1 MGGGE
6 CVTWTQTVF
15 KGVLP
20 LGSRLTM
27 KLKIACLIA
36 LGLVLSEVPKASAA
50 LTNSYQ
56 FNGKGNWSI
65 DGVGS
70 NNTPVGSIDAIVP
83 LGSTVVKAFL
93 YSTTY
98 NFDAPFT
105 PIVNF
110 DGTTYSTWTDLGFAV
125 TCCGL
130 KAFRTDV
137 TTQVAT
143 KIGGGAASPFVFD
156 VLSENP
162 NGSIDGT
169 VLALV
174 YSNPAEQE
182 RTISFLDGNTAA
194 TGTTTFVNLTTP
206 LTSTQLLDP
215 TFEALMS
222 LGIGFSFQ
230 TGSNQ
235 YSTIDVN
242 STRLTSAAGGSD
254 DGTPGNGGLITV
266 GGIGDSTANPANP
279 LAIPSSDYSAAPRLD
294 DELYSLKPFLNVGDT
309 QIRIES
315 TNPSNDDNIFF
326 VGVNL
331 TAKANVCV
339 DDPDLCRTVPEPTST
354 LSLLALGTLGAAST
368 LKRQLKPSKSSEKET
383 TKVG

>member
-1 MGGGE
+1 
-6 CVTWTQTVF
+6 
-15 KGVLP
+15 
-20 LGSRLTM
+20 M

-36 LGLVLSEVPKASAA
+36 LGLVLSEVPKASAS

-162 NGSIDGT
+162 NDSIDGT

-206 LTSTQLLDP
+206 LTSTQILDP

-230 TGSNQ
+230 TNADQ

-242 STRLTSAAGGSD
+242 GQRLTSSAGGQD
-254 DGTPGNGGLITV
+254 DGNPTNIGDGGLITV
-266 GGIGDSTANPANP
+266 GGIGDSTANPTNP
-279 LAIPSSDYSAAPRLD
+279 FAIPSSDFSVAPRLD
-294 DELYSLKPFLNVGDT
+294 DELYTLKPFLNVGDT
-309 QIRIES
+309 QIRIDS

-326 VGVNL
+326 VGINL
-331 TAKANVCV
+331 TAKADVCV
-339 DDPDLCRTVPEPTST
+339 DDPDLCKTVPEPTST

-368 LKRQLKPSKSSEKET
+368 LKRKLKPSKSTEKET

>member
-1 MGGGE
+1 
-6 CVTWTQTVF
+6 
-15 KGVLP
+15 
-20 LGSRLTM
+20 M
-27 KLKIACLIA
+27 KRKIACLIA
-36 LGLVLSEVPKASAA
+36 LGLVLSEVPKASAS

-70 NNTPVGSIDAIVP
+70 DNTPVGSINAIVP
-83 LGSTVVKAFL
+83 VGSTVVKAFL

-98 NFDAPFT
+98 GFGDPFI
-105 PIVNF
+105 PSVDF
-110 DGTTYSTWTDLGFAV
+110 DGTTYSGSAWTDLGFAA
-125 TCCGL
+125 TCCNL
-130 KAFRTDV
+130 KAFRADV

-143 KIGGGAASPFVFD
+143 KIGGGAASPFLFD

-162 NGSIDGT
+162 NDSIDGT

-182 RTISFLDGNTAA
+182 RTISFLDGNAAA

-206 LTSTQLLDP
+206 LTSTQLLAP

-230 TGSNQ
+230 QGVDQ

-242 STRLTSAAGGSD
+242 GTRLTSSAGGQD
-254 DGTPGNGGLITV
+254 DGNPTNGGLITV

-279 LAIPSSDYSAAPRLD
+279 FAIPSSDFSVAPRLD
-294 DELYSLKPFLNVGDT
+294 DELYTLKPFLNVGDT
-309 QIRIES
+309 QIKIDS

-326 VGVNL
+326 VGINL
-331 TAKANVCV
+331 TAKADVCV
-339 DDPDLCRTVPEPTST
+339 DGPALCKTVPEPSSS
-354 LSLLALGTLGAAST
+354 LSILALGTLGAAST
-368 LKRQLKPSKSSEKET
+368 LKRQLKSSKSSEKEP

>member
-1 MGGGE
+1 
-6 CVTWTQTVF
+6 
-15 KGVLP
+15 
-20 LGSRLTM
+20 M

-70 NNTPVGSIDAIVP
+70 NNTPVGSINAIVP
-83 LGSTVVKAFL
+83 VGSTVVKAFL
-93 YSTTY
+93 YSTTLG
-98 NFDAPFT
+98 NGSFT

-110 DGTTYSTWTDLGFAV
+110 DGTTYSTWTDLGFAA
-125 TCCGL
+125 TCCNL
-130 KAFRTDV
+130 KAFRADV

-339 DDPDLCRTVPEPTST
+339 DDPDLCRTVPEPSSLIGLAV
-354 LSLLALGTLGAAST
+354 LSTLGAAST

>member
-1 MGGGE
+1 
-6 CVTWTQTVF
+6 
-15 KGVLP
+15 
-20 LGSRLTM
+20 M

-56 FNGKGNWSI
+56 FSGKGNWSI

-70 NNTPVGSIDAIVP
+70 NNTPVGSINAIVP
-83 LGSTVVKAFL
+83 VGSTVVKAFL

-98 NFDAPFT
+98 NFGSPFT

-110 DGTTYSTWTDLGFAV
+110 DGITYNTWTDLGFAA
-125 TCCGL
+125 TCCNL
-130 KAFRTDV
+130 KAFRADV

-162 NGSIDGT
+162 NDSIDGT
-169 VLALV
+169 VLAIV

-182 RTISFLDGNTAA
+182 RTIAFLDGSTAA
-194 TGTTTFVNLTTP
+194 TGTTTFVNLTNP
-206 LTSTQLLDP
+206 LTNTQLSDP

-230 TGSNQ
+230 QQGSDQ
-235 YSTIDVN
+235 YSTVDIN
-242 STRLTSAAGGSD
+242 STRLTSAAGGND
-254 DGTPGNGGLITV
+254 DGTPEDGGLITV
-266 GGIGDSTANPANP
+266 GGIGDSTANPTNP
-279 LAIPSSDYSAAPRLD
+279 FAIPSSDFSVAPRLD
-294 DELYSLKPFLNVGDT
+294 DELYTLKPFLNVGDT
-309 QIRIES
+309 QIRIDS

-326 VGVNL
+326 LGVNL
-331 TAKANVCV
+331 TAKADVCV
-339 DDPDLCRTVPEPTST
+339 DDPDLCITVPEPSPT

-368 LKRQLKPSKSSEKET
+368 LKRKLKPSQSTEKET
-383 TKVG
+383 TKIG

>member
-1 MGGGE
+1 
-6 CVTWTQTVF
+6 
-15 KGVLP
+15 
-20 LGSRLTM
+20 M

-56 FNGKGNWSI
+56 FSGKGNWSI

-70 NNTPVGSIDAIVP
+70 NNTPVGSINAIVP
-83 LGSTVVKAFL
+83 VGSTVVKAFL
-93 YSTTY
+93 YSTTMG
-98 NFDAPFT
+98 NSFFIPSVD
-105 PIVNF
+105 F
-110 DGTTYSTWTDLGFAV
+110 DGTTYSGSAWTDLGFAA
-125 TCCGL
+125 TCCNL
-130 KAFRTDV
+130 KAFRADV

-162 NGSIDGT
+162 NSNIDGE
-169 VLALV
+169 VLAIV

-182 RTISFLDGNTAA
+182 RTIAFLDGNTAA
-194 TGTTTFVNLTTP
+194 TGTTTFVSLANP
-206 LTSTQLLDP
+206 LTSAQLSDP

-230 TGSNQ
+230 TNANQ

-242 STRLTSAAGGSD
+242 GQRLTSSAGGQD
-254 DGTPGNGGLITV
+254 DGNPTNIGNGGLITV
-266 GGIGDSTANPANP
+266 GGIGDSTANPTNP
-279 LAIPSSDYSAAPRLD
+279 FAIPSSDFSVAPRLD
-294 DELYSLKPFLNVGDT
+294 DELYTLKPFLNVGDT
-309 QIRIES
+309 QIRIDS

-326 VGVNL
+326 LGVNL

-339 DDPDLCRTVPEPTST
+339 DDPDLCKSQTVPEPNST
-354 LSLLALGTLGAAST
+354 LGFFALGTLGAAST
-368 LKRQLKPSKSSEKET
+368 LKRKLKPSQSTEKET

>member
-1 MGGGE
+1 
-6 CVTWTQTVF
+6 
-15 KGVLP
+15 VLP
-20 LGSRLTM
+20 LGSCLTM

-36 LGLVLSEVPKASAA
+36 LGLVLSEVPKASAS

-70 NNTPVGSIDAIVP
+70 NNTPVGSINAIVP
-83 LGSTVVKAFL
+83 VGSTVVKAFL

-98 NFDAPFT
+98 SFGAPFV
-105 PIVNF
+105 PSVGF
-110 DGTTYSTWTDLGFAV
+110 DGTTYIGSDWTDLGFAA
-125 TCCGL
+125 TCCNL
-130 KAFRTDV
+130 KAFRADV

-143 KIGGGAASPFVFD
+143 KIGGGAASPFLFD

-162 NGSIDGT
+162 NDSIDGT

-206 LTSTQLLDP
+206 LTSTQLLAP

-230 TGSNQ
+230 TDSDQ

-242 STRLTSAAGGSD
+242 GTRLTSSAGGQD
-254 DGTPGNGGLITV
+254 DGNPTNIGDGGLITV

-279 LAIPSSDYSAAPRLD
+279 FAIPSSDFSVAPRLD
-294 DELYSLKPFLNVGDT
+294 DELYTLKPFLNVGDT
-309 QIRIES
+309 QIRIDS

-326 VGVNL
+326 VGINL
-331 TAKANVCV
+331 TAKADVCV
-339 DDPDLCRTVPEPTST
+339 DDPDLCKTVPEPTST

-368 LKRQLKPSKSSEKET
+368 IKRQLKPSKSTEKET